1 MTYLLYLPPLYGLD
15 IANTALNTNQS
26 INQLLM
32 IIPAA
37 SNNKIVCEF
46 DTKPLTCPT
55 GTQIQIRTVNFGRT
69 NSIVCKKDQT
79 IDCYSSGRVTG
90 LVAQRCNGN
99 DLCQV
104 SADGGILG
112 EDPCPSVPK
121 YLDILWDCNPLPT
134 TTTTPP
140 TTTTLPT
147 TTTTAAVQQNLG
159 TSIGANSAR
168 SCCSVEV
175 CL

>member
-1 MTYLLYLPPLYGLD
+1 MYCIYCQYGFKHQSL
-15 IANTALNTNQS
+15 NQS
-26 INQLLM
+26 INQSINRLLM

-147 TTTTAAVQQNLG
+147 TTTTTAAVQQNLG

-168 SCCSVEV
+168 RCCSVDV
-175 CL
+175 CF